1 MDKSDRIIELKER
14 IIESLLELKKM
25 RVNKVRL
32 EHLIDM
38 DRNELEI
45 LTSEYDE
52 SCDSVD

>member
-25 RVNKVRL
+25 RINKVRL

>member
-25 RVNKVRL
+25 SINKVRL

>member
-25 RVNKVRL
+25 RINKVRL

-52 SCDSVD
+52 SCD

>member
-25 RVNKVRL
+25 RINKVRL

-38 DRNELEI
+38 DRKRL
-45 LTSEYDE
+45 EYDE